1 MQSVTLEGECA
12 KRESARLLPHTPEV
26 PGMRWRTVDSL
37 RNVHPTIV
45 LNCTYSTPQSATA
58 EGSRVANGVSN
69 HDVKNEMLEYIYS
82 SEIKSAPEY
91 CRKYCFLPCSSDQPR
106 VMRNAENLFLS
117 ASVFFFGTG
126 GNTLNYVP

>member
-91 CRKYCFLPCSSDQPR
+91 CRKYCFLLVLAISHGSCGMRRIYFFLPLYSS
-106 VMRNAENLFLS
+106 S
-117 ASVFFFGTG
+117 A
-126 GNTLNYVP
+126 LAAIH